1 MAPRLTAWLL
11 LQVALLLHAAEAQ
24 GSNQFRMSPQKVV
37 AGVGDKVT
45 LRCEV
50 LVRNVLPG
58 CSWLFQPRGATRSPT
73 FLMYQSGSQPKLA
86 SGLDEKRFMGAKSS
100 NTYTLTVN
108 GFREQDEGYY
118 FCSVVANTVLYFSPL
133 LPVFLPAAPTTT
145 PAPPPTTQAPSASSR
160 SVSPETCVLS
170 KGSKANTRWLDLTC
184 DVYIWAP
191 LAGTCAVLLLSLVLA
206 VVCLRSKSWRATVER
221 RLPPSPVPALGP
233 RSRQPWTGDS
243 VHFLGIA
250 ELHCKTSIAHFSW
263 S

>member
-206 VVCLRSKSWRATVER
+206 VVCLRRNRHRVCKCPRPQARSGGK
-221 RLPPSPVPALGP
+221 PSPSEKFV
-233 RSRQPWTGDS
+233 
-243 VHFLGIA
+243 
-250 ELHCKTSIAHFSW
+250 
-263 S
+263 